1 MGIYLTDSSNQQS
14 GFVKKITKIR
24 LLFTV
29 HNILFNVNMKI
40 ENNFFLNYLISA
52 ANATGICLF
61 KVNGRN
67 VGTSS

>member
-1 MGIYLTDSSNQQS
+1 MGIDLPDSSNQQF

-24 LLFTV
+24 LLLTV

-40 ENNFFLNYLISA
+40 ENNFFQNYLISA
-52 ANATGICLF
+52 ANATGIYLF
-61 KVNGRN
+61 KINGRN

>member
-52 ANATGICLF
+52 ANATGIYLL
-61 KVNGRN
+61 KVNGGN

>member
-40 ENNFFLNYLISA
+40 ENNFFQNYLISA
-52 ANATGICLF
+52 ANATGIYLF
-61 KVNGRN
+61 KINGRN

>member
-1 MGIYLTDSSNQQS
+1 MGIDLPDSSNQQF

-40 ENNFFLNYLISA
+40 ENNFFQN
-52 ANATGICLF
+52 
-61 KVNGRN
+61 
-67 VGTSS
+67 